1 MTSLHYRDL
10 KTVLYDHQHSSLK
23 IRTLKNEFLIVAV
36 ENSLELEQELTKRFA
51 QGIDEG
57 LISLDKIPNFSYLGM
72 FAGPTKPKPF
82 ERKRANLTQLKQSK
96 MPALTKMREIAV
108 ERHNG
113 PERPMPMEFSR
124 RTMIALDH
132 IHEGQTIFPVFSAAL
147 PQIVYCHNAVLV
159 MDDEGM
165 VFENDT
171 LNSKLSS
178 DESKRTICL
187 FEDVSAW
194 GVYDL
199 GEDVTENGVQLDCK
213 DIQIFFAVDDINNF
227 RVCFEYFWNLHRTRS
242 LKLSAQPG
250 TTHGRKVLKPRSDP
264 SIVSNATTSRS
275 RAGLPCSSSLFLST
289 PCYIDPSPVS
299 PYPPVLRR

>member
-1 MTSLHYRDL
+1 
-10 KTVLYDHQHSSLK
+10 
-23 IRTLKNEFLIVAV
+23 
-36 ENSLELEQELTKRFA
+36 
-51 QGIDEG
+51 
-57 LISLDKIPNFSYLGM
+57 
-72 FAGPTKPKPF
+72 
-82 ERKRANLTQLKQSK
+82 
-96 MPALTKMREIAV
+96 
-108 ERHNG
+108 
-113 PERPMPMEFSR
+113 MPMEFSR

-264 SIVSNATTSRS
+264 SIVPNATTSRS